1 MRGALSANES
11 TGGAC
16 VDTAGARKMTASNT
30 SIVMYTT
37 PWCGDCW
44 RVKRLFA
51 ALRVPYREVNIEQD
65 PEAADLVRQVNG
77 GMQNV
82 PTIIF
87 PDGTR
92 LAEPSNQAL
101 EAQLRRFAASTG
113 ATADESSEQSAH
125 PRAL

>member
-1 MRGALSANES
+1 
-11 TGGAC
+11 
-16 VDTAGARKMTASNT
+16 
-30 SIVMYTT
+30 MYTT

-44 RVKRLFA
+44 RAKRLFA

-65 PEAADLVRQVNG
+65 PQAADLVRQVNG
-77 GMQNV
+77 GMQSV

-101 EAQLRRFAASTG
+101 EAQLRRFVASTD
-113 ATADESSEQSAH
+113 TIADGSSEQSA
-125 PRAL
+125 RTSVL